1 LIIPKKNEMKK
12 LLFSLLLVLSSVICY
27 SQTTEEVWQEILK
40 DSIKH
45 PDIVMRQAIL
55 ETGWFKSSAC
65 RNNHNLF
72 GFQNGKM
79 KFKTWQESVAYYKRW
94 QDKYYKNDSEDYYNF
109 LIRIHYATGEAYV
122 KCLKAIKLPE
132 YCIPPEK

>member
-1 LIIPKKNEMKK
+1 MKR
-12 LLFSLLLVLSSVICY
+12 LLFSLLLVLSSVISY

-45 PDIVMRQAIL
+45 PEIVMRQAIL

-94 QDKYYKNDSEDYYNF
+94 QDKYYKNDSEDYYKF
-109 LIRIHYATGEAYV
+109 LIRIKYATGQAYV
-122 KCLKAIKLPE
+122 DYLKAIKLPE
-132 YCIPPEK
+132 YCVPPEK